1 MEEQNKR
8 YDGSEV
14 SPPSSSRLKKLPT
27 LLIAG
32 ILFGLGLAVGRGD
45 VNIDGLS
52 AENRTGSSSQLNYT
66 SVDQLYSLL
75 RTNFDGS
82 LDSNKLLDGLKEGL
96 VEAANDPYTEYLSP
110 KEAKELND
118 QLAGSFIGIG
128 AELGK
133 DQDDNIIIVS
143 PLAGFP
149 AEKAGLKTRDI
160 IAGIDGEA
168 TSGISI
174 NTAVRKIRGEE
185 GTDVKLTIVRAGGNP
200 FEVTIKRAKIVIP
213 SVEHKIEGRIGYLK
227 INQFTDD
234 TVSRAKKAADEFR
247 AGNVAGIVLDLRGNP
262 GGYLRGSID
271 ISSLWLDRGSVVVQE
286 RRGKTVISTH
296 RATGDNPLRGL
307 PTAVLINGGSA
318 SASEIVAGALRDN
331 KAATVIGM
339 TSFGKGSVQKVE
351 NLPGG
356 SELKVTIA
364 RWYTPKGANIDKQGI
379 TPDEKIEIKDEDA
392 KANRD
397 PQKDRAYQ
405 IVQQKIGS

>member
-1 MEEQNKR
+1 MEEQIKKNDSAGVKTS
-8 YDGSEV
+8 GFSL
-14 SPPSSSRLKKLPT
+14 LKKLPT
-27 LLIAG
+27 LLAVG
-32 ILFGLGLAVGRGD
+32 IVFGLGLAVGRGD
-45 VNIDGLS
+45 VNINGLS
-52 AENRTGSSSQLNYT
+52 ADNRTGGSSQLNYA

-82 LDSNKLLDGLKEGL
+82 LDKNNLLNGLKEGL

-118 QLAGSFIGIG
+118 QLSGSFIGIG

-133 DQDDNIIIVS
+133 DQDDNIIVVS
-143 PLAGFP
+143 PLSGFP

-160 IAGIDGEA
+160 IAGIDGEN

-200 FEVTIKRAKIVIP
+200 FEVTIRRAKIVIP

-234 TVSRAKKAADEFR
+234 TVSRAKKATDEFR
-247 AGNVAGIVLDLRGNP
+247 AGGVAGIVLDLRGNP

-271 ISSLWLDRGSVVVQE
+271 IAGLWLDRGSVVVQE
-286 RRGKTVISTH
+286 RRGKTVINTH

-331 KAATVIGM
+331 NAATVVGM

-379 TPDEKIEIKDEDA
+379 IPDEKVEISDNDA
-392 KANRD
+392 KASRD
-397 PQKDRAYQ
+397 PQKDKAYQ